1 MNGLWNAAWK
11 PINLSK
17 FNKVLQGP
25 AVTPVTLLEMLLEA
39 YWTYTPIGPEAAENK
54 SAINVIFVL
63 VDPGYLKDP
72 PEARRI

>member
-1 MNGLWNAAWK
+1 M
-11 PINLSK
+11 
-17 FNKVLQGP
+17 
-25 AVTPVTLLEMLLEA
+25 TPVTLLEMLLEA